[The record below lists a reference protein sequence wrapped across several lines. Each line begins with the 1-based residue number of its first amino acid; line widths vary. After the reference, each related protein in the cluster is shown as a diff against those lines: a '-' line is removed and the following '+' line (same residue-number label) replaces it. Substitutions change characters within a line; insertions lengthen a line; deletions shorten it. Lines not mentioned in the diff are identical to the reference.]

1 MPTDETRH
9 LLKAFGVAVTTY
21 EDAVLAKAPLEE
33 IANVE
38 KDARGRLQ
46 EVMAL
51 MDHLREEASR
61 VR

>member
-9 LLKAFGVAVTTY
+9 LLRAFGVAVTTY
-21 EDAVLAKAPLEE
+21 EDAVMTNVPVEE
-33 IANVE
+33 IANAE

-51 MDHLREEASR
+51 MDRLREEASR
-61 VR
+61 AR

>member
-9 LLKAFGVAVTTY
+9 LLKAFGVAVTNY
-21 EDAVLAKAPLEE
+21 EDAVMTNAPLEE
-33 IANVE
+33 IANLE

-51 MDHLREEASR
+51 MDRLRKDASR
-61 VR
+61 PR

>member
-21 EDAVLAKAPLEE
+21 EDAVLTKAPLEE
-33 IANVE
+33 VVSAE
-38 KDARGRLQ
+38 RDARGRLQ

-61 VR
+61 TR